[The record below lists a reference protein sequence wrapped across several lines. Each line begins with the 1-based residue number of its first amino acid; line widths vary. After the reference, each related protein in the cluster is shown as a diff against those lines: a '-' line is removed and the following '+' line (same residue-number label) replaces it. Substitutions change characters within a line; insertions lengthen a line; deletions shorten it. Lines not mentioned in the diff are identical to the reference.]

1 MGNIDQQIRLQEN
14 QLEALQKLRIA
25 ESLKLKKLNV
35 WANSK
40 TNIAKNKNTISEIN
54 QKLAEIDKK
63 INENYEQLSLLKIR
77 RFMIA

>member
-1 MGNIDQQIRLQEN
+1 MESIDQQIRLQEN

-25 ESLKLKKLNV
+25 ESLKLKKHNV
-35 WANSK
+35 WASSK
-40 TNIAKNKNTISEIN
+40 TNIAKNKYTISEIN
-54 QKLAEIDKK
+54 QRLDEIDEK